1 MASVTLQVAF
11 NPTTRVAL
19 VQTTGTAIPGGS
31 VNAGTFTH
39 QIPAIPERGDV
50 QRVLFHGVRDVLYF
64 RKASGQ
70 PGFFPENITTL
81 QGIDVQADANV
92 PRALMGENEEPPA
105 PEPPAL
111 EPVVPEP
118 VVPPPAPPPE
128 PEEPP
133 AP

>member
-1 MASVTLQVAF
+1 MATVTLQVAY

-31 VNAGTFTH
+31 INAGTFVH

-64 RKASGQ
+64 RKPNGQ

-81 QGIDVQADANV
+81 QGIDVQAAANV
-92 PRALMGENEEPPA
+92 PRALMGEDEEPDA
-105 PEPPAL
+105 
-111 EPVVPEP
+111 PEP
-118 VVPPPAPPPE
+118 VVPPAPPPE
-128 PEEPP
+128 PVEPP

>member
-1 MASVTLQVAF
+1 MATVTLQVAY

-31 VNAGTFTH
+31 INAGTFVH

-64 RKASGQ
+64 RKPNGT

-81 QGIDVQADANV
+81 QGINVQAAANV
-92 PRALMGENEEPPA
+92 PRAMMGEEDA
-105 PEPPAL
+105 PEP
-111 EPVVPEP
+111 EPEP
-118 VVPPPAPPPE
+118 TP
-128 PEEPP
+128 
-133 AP
+133 

>member
-64 RKASGQ
+64 RKPGGQ

-81 QGIDVQADANV
+81 QGIDVQAAANV
-92 PRALMGENEEPPA
+92 PLVMMGETEEPTA
-105 PEPPAL
+105 P

-118 VVPPPAPPPE
+118 VIPPPAPPPE
-128 PEEPP
+128 EPEEPP